1 MCFSLDGSR
10 LSLPQKSCWRLI
22 STVSPAVPTT
32 PGRTATGATASTAAG
47 SNKGSGSGAA
57 PLRPNN
63 GQDTASATTA
73 AATAKGKKPTTGGPR
88 KKDHLH
94 LPSTTPRPRVS
105 DVGTAVT
112 QPQTA
117 SSGKA
122 VGAAAAAAAEKA
134 KSPKPKK
141 SASAVK
147 SPKSPRG
154 SSAKAGS
161 KPSVWQGCGFTGVG
175 AAGGA
180 RGAAGPTAA
189 TEVVAVRGT
198 ADDSVQGGSTDSPS
212 VNSSA
217 SKDAAS
223 GGDGEGSGGTTPAV
237 VDLSEGCAP
246 GDGAMDQDIAVT
258 SDVSPAANGGPTGHK
273 DDGDRSD
280 VAGPEPAASAA
291 EEMAET
297 SPPSGVV
304 QESAVAARA
313 DEPLGAGPGKGDG
326 VSGAIG
332 TSLAASEVTAPAS
345 PAFAVAAAADATAKE
360 AAPSKM
366 AATIPAA
373 ERPEPG
379 ASISEGTPVAAA
391 NGDALSKDGAVGVP
405 ASATA
410 QGQACV
416 VDALGGGVDARED
429 GAATNRAATGDGA
442 SSSSPV
448 HPAATTAVGRVSKRV
463 AARAAEKAKA
473 AAAAAEEEATAA
485 LEAKAARRKRRNQPS
500 SSSATATSTAAA
512 DPTRKNKPSRST
524 APPPST
530 TAADKDAS
538 AGVADTGRAGTSGG
552 RAKSEGLG
560 LAGGV
565 KTRVIEGTFSTSPGA
580 AVASGKPAKIASI
593 FLSRSSG
600 GGGDGGNGSGSGR
613 GNSSGDAGPTA
624 TTAAA
629 DAPKLAPLFMPKK
642 KAGVG
647 GTSGSGSGG
656 GGGGG
661 GGGDGGGSQN
671 KKQRQNAQPLSSV
684 EVSEV

>member
-32 PGRTATGATASTAAG
+32 PGRTATGASAPTAAG
-47 SNKGSGSGAA
+47 SNNGSGSGAA

-63 GQDTASATTA
+63 GQDTVSATTA

-94 LPSTTPRPRVS
+94 LPSTTPRAKVS

-122 VGAAAAAAAEKA
+122 VGAAAAAAAAAAKAKA

-154 SSAKAGS
+154 SSARAGS

-180 RGAAGPTAA
+180 RGVAGPTAA

-212 VNSSA
+212 V
-217 SKDAAS
+217 
-223 GGDGEGSGGTTPAV
+223 

-258 SDVSPAANGGPTGHK
+258 SDASPAANGGPTGHK

-280 VAGPEPAASAA
+280 VAEPEPAASAA

-313 DEPLGAGPGKGDG
+313 DEALGARPGKRDG

-379 ASISEGTPVAAA
+379 ASMSEGAPVAAA
-391 NGDALSKDGAVGVP
+391 NGDAPSKDGDVGVP

-429 GAATNRAATGDGA
+429 GAATNGAATGDGA
-442 SSSSPV
+442 SSFSPV

-463 AARAAEKAKA
+463 AARAAEQAKA
-473 AAAAAEEEATAA
+473 AAAAAEEEAAAA
-485 LEAKAARRKRRNQPS
+485 LEAKEARRKRRKQPS
-500 SSSATATSTAAA
+500 SSSGTATSTAAA

-565 KTRVIEGTFSTSPGA
+565 KTRVIEGTLSKSPGA

-600 GGGDGGNGSGSGR
+600 GGGGGGNGSGS
-613 GNSSGDAGPTA
+613 GNSSGDAGPSPA
-624 TTAAA
+624 TAAA

-642 KAGVG
+642 KAGAG

-656 GGGGG
+656 GGV
-661 GGGDGGGSQN
+661 GGGDGGGGQN

>member
-1 MCFSLDGSR
+1 M
-10 LSLPQKSCWRLI
+10 
-22 STVSPAVPTT
+22 
-32 PGRTATGATASTAAG
+32 AT
-47 SNKGSGSGAA
+47 
-57 PLRPNN
+57 
-63 GQDTASATTA
+63 
-73 AATAKGKKPTTGGPR
+73 
-88 KKDHLH
+88 
-94 LPSTTPRPRVS
+94 
-105 DVGTAVT
+105 
-112 QPQTA
+112 
-117 SSGKA
+117 
-122 VGAAAAAAAEKA
+122 
-134 KSPKPKK
+134 
-141 SASAVK
+141 
-147 SPKSPRG
+147 
-154 SSAKAGS
+154 KAGS

-223 GGDGEGSGGTTPAV
+223 GGDGEGSGGATPAV

-258 SDVSPAANGGPTGHK
+258 SDVSAAANGGPTGHK

-313 DEPLGAGPGKGDG
+313 DEPLGAGPGKRDG

-429 GAATNRAATGDGA
+429 GAATNGAATGDGA
-442 SSSSPV
+442 PSSSPV

-473 AAAAAEEEATAA
+473 AAAAAEEEAAAA
-485 LEAKAARRKRRNQPS
+485 LEANEARRKRRKQPS

-565 KTRVIEGTFSTSPGA
+565 KTRVIEGTLSTSPGA

-600 GGGDGGNGSGSGR
+600 GGGGGGGNGSGSGR
-613 GNSSGDAGPTA
+613 GNSSGDAGPA
-624 TTAAA
+624 PATAAA

-656 GGGGG
+656 GGV

-671 KKQRQNAQPLSSV
+671 KNQRQNAQPLSSV